1 MKDSKNTLS
10 RVKMKGLFDASAI
23 INLAI
28 SSGAKATG
36 EISGGSGIPLTF
48 YELGNS
54 IWKLHLQL
62 KKISK
67 EEAKTLLEN
76 SLRLYGLLGKISLEG
91 EGAKIEELAI
101 SQRITFY
108 ESSYLYAA
116 KRENLTL
123 VTDDE
128 RLAGAAK
135 SQKISVV
142 SSVSTA

>member
-1 MKDSKNTLS
+1 
-10 RVKMKGLFDASAI
+10 MKGLFDASAI

-36 EISGGSGIPLTF
+36 EISGGYGIPLTF

-54 IWKLHLQL
+54 VWKLHLLL
-62 KKISK
+62 KRISK
-67 EEAKTLLEN
+67 EEAKSLLEN
-76 SLRLYGLLGKISLEG
+76 SLSLYGLLGKISLEG
-91 EGAKIEELAI
+91 EGTKIEELAI

-128 RLAGAAK
+128 RLTGVAK